1 LIWIKVADHA
11 ADMLDRI
18 AAWSAS
24 MNAVQVPK
32 TIDMDYPRWSEIL
45 SDHSHVVIRPINRL
59 DKAAERAFIDELT
72 PEAKRFRFLGQVG
85 SPSERM
91 IEQFTDIDYVNDVA
105 FVAVIPDDSRETIVG
120 VSRYC
125 TNVDGLR
132 CDCAVTVSEHWQHKG
147 LGSVLMKHLIEVARS
162 HGVGTMYSIDS
173 AENQPM
179 KDLASFLGFHTRED
193 PDDSS
198 QVIHELQL

>member
-1 LIWIKVADHA
+1 
-11 ADMLDRI
+11 MLDRI
-18 AAWSAS
+18 AAWSTS
-24 MNAVQVPK
+24 MDALPVPK
-32 TIDMDYPRWSEIL
+32 ANDRNYPRWSETL
-45 SDHSHVVIRPINRL
+45 RDRSHVVIRPINRL

-72 PEAKRFRFLGQVG
+72 PEARRYRFLGQVG

-125 TNVDGLR
+125 MDDAGSR
-132 CDCAVTVSEHWQHKG
+132 CECAVTVSDHWQHKG
-147 LGSVLMKHLIEVARS
+147 VGSVLMKHLIEVARS
-162 HGVGTMYSIDS
+162 HGIGAMYSIDS

-179 KDLASFLGFHTRED
+179 KELAAFLGFQTRED
-193 PDDSS
+193 PDDRS
-198 QVIHELQL
+198 QVIHELKL